1 MQHDKATA
9 RQSVIHNFDA
19 LLALVA
25 GLLVGAAILFAAFL
39 PAGLGLAALPLG
51 ALGQALYC
59 LHRRRRHRPFTI
71 DVFSERASVA
81 VLERGEGQRSS
92 IGNRVLLLLASRES
106 HTSRRG

>member
-81 VLERGEGQRSS
+81 VLERGEGQ
-92 IGNRVLLLLASRES
+92 
-106 HTSRRG
+106 